1 MLFGYAP
8 GRFRS
13 MGLLFYRS
21 FLFSANLY
29 KKFGLLQTFI
39 DLAYIELLSG
49 EKLLPTTDTDVRDL
63 ELVRKSFTAVVKLN
77 TSRT

>member
-1 MLFGYAP
+1 MPPAVSVLWYFYFTDLF
-8 GRFRS
+8 F
-13 MGLLFYRS
+13 
-21 FLFSANLY
+21 FSANLY

-63 ELVRKSFTAVVKLN
+63 ELVRKSFTAVKLN